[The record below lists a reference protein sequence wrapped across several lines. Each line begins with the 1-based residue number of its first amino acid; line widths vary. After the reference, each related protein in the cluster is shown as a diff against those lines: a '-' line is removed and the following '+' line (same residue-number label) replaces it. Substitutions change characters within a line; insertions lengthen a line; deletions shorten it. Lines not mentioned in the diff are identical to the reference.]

1 MKLSKN
7 YFKNIFIKL
16 NYIYLIIGLILV
28 DILLKNYISKNFI
41 YNERYKFID
50 NILNIRYIHNEGA
63 AFNLFSGKTLFLIVI
78 TVIFVLL
85 MLYILF
91 KNTTDK
97 NVALFIV
104 LILSGGI
111 GNLYDRINFS
121 YVRDF
126 LEFDFISFPIF
137 NIADIYITVAVILII
152 LSILFEKKDEKRN
165 NN

>member
-63 AFNLFSGKTLFLIVI
+63 AFSLFSGKTLFLIVI

-91 KNTTDK
+91 KNTIDK

-137 NIADIYITVAVILII
+137 NIADIYITVAVIFII